1 MFEYQGEFFFKD
13 ELEQTEE
20 EMEKMTGGTV
30 SSIHKFLLD
39 QIFGEKFRNYFS
51 YVSFEYKFRALNLQ
65 TYPGYRLGQTYDITF
80 NVSIKSNK
88 NKIDFQQN
96 NLVLKFTET
105 KQYGEQEWLEKYV
118 DYYINQSNQI
128 WVDKYEKFNNRLLIN
143 PLATWNDDFPKTKY
157 LEKSNPK
164 ILADISEY
172 YTRRLS
178 RDDTPTKWFY
188 PEKKLTITANSYEYL
203 GIAPESYSHEAFRAK
218 VKLTFAYLNN
228 PQITVTRDAELWMKY
243 FHVQPQPW

>member
-105 KQYGEQEWLEKYV
+105 KQYGEQE
-118 DYYINQSNQI
+118 
-128 WVDKYEKFNNRLLIN
+128 
-143 PLATWNDDFPKTKY
+143 
-157 LEKSNPK
+157 
-164 ILADISEY
+164 
-172 YTRRLS
+172 
-178 RDDTPTKWFY
+178 
-188 PEKKLTITANSYEYL
+188 
-203 GIAPESYSHEAFRAK
+203 
-218 VKLTFAYLNN
+218 
-228 PQITVTRDAELWMKY
+228 
-243 FHVQPQPW
+243 